1 MIDRT
6 ATICVINNYVGHR
19 RIDRPIV
26 ATSVY
31 CAIDRFRVSS
41 IVASITSWAKKHV
54 KCLSEKRVSINQC
67 LVLALVQNVLAT
79 GHDDEIERD
88 THTQY
93 IKTIYIV
100 SA

>member
-26 ATSVY
+26 ATSFY
-31 CAIDRFRVSS
+31 CAKDRFRVSS
-41 IVASITSWAKKHV
+41 IVASITGWAKKHV
-54 KCLSEKRVSINQC
+54 KCLSEKRVSIDQR

-79 GHDDEIERD
+79 GHDDEIERE

>member
-1 MIDRT
+1 M
-6 ATICVINNYVGHR
+6 INNYVGHR

-54 KCLSEKRVSINQC
+54 KCLAVKKRVSINQC

-79 GHDDEIERD
+79 GHDDEIERH